1 MATIVPVEADV
12 RIQSTANVSAIQYG
26 EAVTAGDFC
35 YVSTVDGK
43 AYKSSA
49 LSQGEAYVTGIAL
62 ATVGLDD
69 FGAFTTG
76 LNQAVDLGVAAATA
90 ELYVLS
96 QTPGQIM
103 PYSDLVAGDWICYA
117 SIGDENNLFTLK
129 NQPVGLQKV

>member
-1 MATIVPVEADV
+1 MANIVPVEADV

-49 LSQGEAYVTGIAL
+49 LSQGEAYVTGVAL
-62 ATVGLDD
+62 ATVAVDQ

-76 LNQAVDLGVAAATA
+76 LNQAIDLGVVATTA

-103 PYSDLVAGDWICYA
+103 PYADLLAGDWVCYA
-117 SIGDENNLFTLK
+117 ALGDANNLFTMK
-129 NQPVGLQKV
+129 NQPIGLQKV